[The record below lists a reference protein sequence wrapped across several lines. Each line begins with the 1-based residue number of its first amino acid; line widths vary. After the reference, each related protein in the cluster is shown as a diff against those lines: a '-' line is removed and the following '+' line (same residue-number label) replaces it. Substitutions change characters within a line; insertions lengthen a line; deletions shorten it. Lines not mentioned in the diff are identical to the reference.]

1 MVVKLKLVEL
11 IKMLCIFNPNKA
23 WLKKY
28 SLKKY
33 RRKQKQMSKM
43 SDSESEP
50 DFSNSSLTFAS
61 IFSKSKSES
70 DSESDLNS
78 VFIKLGIC
86 VFLFYIYT
94 LLNKLVDDF
103 FLSIVKTESI
113 VRQTIQV

>member
-1 MVVKLKLVEL
+1 
-11 IKMLCIFNPNKA
+11 
-23 WLKKY
+23 
-28 SLKKY
+28 
-33 RRKQKQMSKM
+33 MSKM
-43 SDSESEP
+43 SYSESKP

-78 VFIKLGIC
+78 VFINLGIC

-113 VRQTIQV
+113 VTQTIQV